1 MFLQG
6 IAATYPEWGSTAV
19 GLVDRYLQLRA
30 PTTTTT
36 TSSLVPDIDDPN
48 LARSLRQI
56 PKIICSY
63 FLKFISFT

>member
-6 IAATYPEWGSTAV
+6 IAATFPEWGSTAV

-30 PTTTTT
+30 PTTTT

-56 PKIICSY
+56 PKIMCSY
-63 FLKFISFT
+63 FLKFFSFT